1 MVTRDKIHY
10 TDNSL
15 INATNPI
22 TIHLIGAGG
31 TGSQVLTALA
41 RMNTAL
47 IELGHAG
54 FSLMLWD
61 DDTISQA
68 NLGRQLF
75 AESEVG
81 MYKSIALINRL
92 NRFFG
97 TNWKAKTIKFT
108 KDCQK
113 NNSHE
118 IVSNLYITCV
128 DSLNARFEIAD
139 IIEDCSKNSSRFQRN
154 QPRYW
159 LDFGNSQ
166 YTGQVILSTIGK
178 HEQPKSKKYKTIRKL
193 PFITDEFASLLKQ
206 SEKTDD
212 TPSCSLAGALY
223 KQDLFINSTLAQM
236 GTSLLWDMFRNGF
249 VKHRGFFLNLKDYR
263 SQPLPL

>member
-1 MVTRDKIHY
+1 MNTREKIHY

-22 TIHLIGAGG
+22 SINLIGAGG
-31 TGSQVLTALA
+31 TGSQVLTALG
-41 RMNTAL
+41 RMHHAL
-47 IELGHAG
+47 VQLGHAG
-54 FSLMLWD
+54 FDLTLWD

-81 MYKSIALINRL
+81 MYKSIALINRV

-97 TNWKAKTIKFT
+97 TNWKAKYIKFT

-118 IVSNLYITCV
+118 IVSNLYISCV
-128 DSLNARFEIAD
+128 DSVQARFEIAD
-139 IIEDCSKNSSRFQRN
+139 IINNCSQNSGHFQRT

-166 YTGQVILSTIGK
+166 STGQVILSTIGK
-178 HEQPKSKKYKTIRKL
+178 HEQPKSEKFTTIKKL

-212 TPSCSLAGALY
+212 TPSCSLADALH

-249 VKHRGFFLNLKDYR
+249 IKHRGFFLNLKDYR
-263 SQPLPL
+263 SQPLSL

>member
-1 MVTRDKIHY
+1 METKDKIHY

-54 FSLMLWD
+54 FALTLWD

-81 MYKSIALINRL
+81 MYKSIALINRV

-97 TNWKAKTIKFT
+97 TNWKAKTIKFA

-113 NNSHE
+113 TNSDE
-118 IVSNLYITCV
+118 IVSNLYISCV
-128 DSLNARFEIAD
+128 DSVNARFEIAN
-139 IIEDCSKNSSRFQRN
+139 IIKDCSKNSSHFQRN
-154 QPRYW
+154 KPLYW

-166 YTGQVILSTIGK
+166 SSGQVILSTIGK
-178 HEQPKSKKYKTIRKL
+178 HEQPKSNKYQPIGKL
-193 PFITDEFASLLKQ
+193 PFITDEFADLLKQ
-206 SEKTDD
+206 SEEIDD
-212 TPSCSLAGALY
+212 TPSCSLAEALH

-236 GTSLLWDMFRNGF
+236 GTSLLWGMFRNGF

-263 SQPLPL
+263 TQPLPL